1 MDMKLSENKT
11 LSKDLQALPQLA
23 MPKDIFAEIQTDLH
37 QSQTKK
43 HRLLSFVSVA
53 VALIMA
59 IMFLNQKQSIDDK
72 DETIQQLV
80 KRTMILEQIVA
91 NETPQ
96 YTLSGSVITE
106 KIANMELW
114 LEKLD
119 KDIAKTKD
127 KKVLSELMAA
137 KVDILGNLVMLQRK
151 INQTPNY
158 QKIKPYII

>member
-1 MDMKLSENKT
+1 MKLSENNT
-11 LSKDLQALPQLA
+11 LSKDLKALPQLA

-53 VALIMA
+53 AALIMA

-119 KDIAKTKD
+119 RDIAKTKD
-127 KKVLSELMAA
+127 KKVLSELMTA
-137 KVDILGNLVMLQRK
+137 KVDILGNLVLLQRK